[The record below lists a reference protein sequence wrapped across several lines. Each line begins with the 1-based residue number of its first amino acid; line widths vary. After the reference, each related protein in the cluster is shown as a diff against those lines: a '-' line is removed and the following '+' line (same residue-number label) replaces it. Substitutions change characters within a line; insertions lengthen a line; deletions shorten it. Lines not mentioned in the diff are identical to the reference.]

1 MRGGGRGAA
10 LGRPL
15 CTSLCVVP
23 PRRPSAWA
31 REEVGLSEE
40 QLKAVAG
47 FTQEWRDPDFKE
59 LCHGA

>member
-1 MRGGGRGAA
+1 MH
-10 LGRPL
+10 
-15 CTSLCVVP
+15 VP
-23 PRRPSAWA
+23 PRRPSTWA